1 MQRFYG
7 AFCDVAVKV
16 ENFSF
21 KAHKCI
27 LAAGMTNFVYKT
39 HYSGYASFADR
50 INNHEYTVRGNI
62 M

>member
-27 LAAGMTNFVYKT
+27 LAAGMTSFVYKT
-39 HYSGYASFADR
+39 LYSGYFDSFTYRLIIMNELGR
-50 INNHEYTVRGNI
+50 I
-62 M
+62 

>member
-7 AFCDVAVKV
+7 AFCDVVVKV

-27 LAAGMTNFVYKT
+27 LAAGMFNFVYKT
-39 HYSGYASFADR
+39 HY
-50 INNHEYTVRGNI
+50 NGNFPNRLKI
-62 M
+62 MNELWGI